1 MLLLI
6 SGIVSTAGGCR
17 DAAARSGL
25 TNARSSMEAV
35 VQAALDA
42 VANRDRVALAALLL
56 TPEEHERLLW
66 DELPERNYFPFEYVR
81 RINEINT
88 AKGIRS
94 ALAEWGG
101 QRLELVRIEFTK
113 EAEVYSDFTLH
124 RGARVWARRV
134 RDGEEGTLPFFDVI
148 VERNGGFKLM
158 NYKD

>member
-6 SGIVSTAGGCR
+6 TGVASTASGCR

-25 TNARSSMEAV
+25 SNAHSSLEAV

-42 VANRDRVALAALLL
+42 LANRDRAALEALVV
-56 TPEEHERLLW
+56 TREEHERLLW
-66 DELPERNYFPFEYVR
+66 EQLPERNYFSFEYVR
-81 RINEINT
+81 RINELNT

-94 ALAEWGG
+94 ALSEWGG
-101 QRLELVRIEFTK
+101 QGLELVRIEFIR

-134 RDGEEGTLPFFDVI
+134 TDGTQGTLPFFDVV
-148 VERNGGFKLM
+148 VERNRGFKLM
-158 NYKD
+158 NVKD